1 MFMDTLE
8 QMKEQLRL
16 LQDKL
21 DRQTLVSE
29 RMLRSVVSHKV
40 NALNRQAVQ
49 IALVGLLGIPYCIWA
64 FGMLNLS
71 VLFRVVTVVFLAL
84 AVGYTWFSHRGLGSS
99 AIANASLRQVGRRVA
114 RMKLL
119 YARWLRFSLPFL
131 GVWLSWFTLEILQ
144 QMEYSMEYRV
154 GILCG
159 GAVGGLIGG
168 FCGWLSYRRTQRLAR
183 AILDEIK
190 GLDMIETDPA

>member
-1 MFMDTLE
+1 MA
-8 QMKEQLRL
+8 R
-16 LQDKL
+16 
-21 DRQTLVSE
+21 
-29 RMLRSVVSHKV
+29 
-40 NALNRQAVQ
+40 
-49 IALVGLLGIPYCIWA
+49 
-64 FGMLNLS
+64 
-71 VLFRVVTVVFLAL
+71 
-84 AVGYTWFSHRGLGSS
+84 
-99 AIANASLRQVGRRVA
+99 ASLCQVGQRVA

-131 GVWLSWFTLEILQ
+131 GIWLSWFTWEILQ

-183 AILDEIK
+183 AILDEIE
-190 GLDMIETDPA
+190 GLDTTDGHLA

>member
-1 MFMDTLE
+1 MDTLE

-29 RMLRSVVSHKV
+29 RMLRAVVGHKV
-40 NALNRQAVQ
+40 HALNRQALQ
-49 IALVGLLGIPYCIWA
+49 IALVGVLGIPYCLWS
-64 FGMLNLS
+64 FGMLHLS
-71 VLFRVVTVVFLAL
+71 VPFQAVTVAFLAL

-99 AIANASLRQVGRRVA
+99 SMSRASLCQVGQRVA

-131 GVWLSWFTLEILQ
+131 GIWLSWFTWEILQ

-183 AILDEIK
+183 AILDEIE
-190 GLDMIETDPA
+190 GLDTTDGHLA